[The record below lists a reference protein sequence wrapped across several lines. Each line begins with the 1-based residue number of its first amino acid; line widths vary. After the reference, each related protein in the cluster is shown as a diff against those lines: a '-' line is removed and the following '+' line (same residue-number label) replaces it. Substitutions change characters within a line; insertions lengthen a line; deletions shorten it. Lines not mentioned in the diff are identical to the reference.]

1 MGDGKRAGDEASGD
15 GGDISDTV
23 LDEREAQLERSRAD
37 AELPSGQFGGS
48 AELPQVL
55 LGHSTPAIE
64 HQLRSFLQSVA
75 AMFDAWLNRRENE
88 NTRRAYRADVLDFVA
103 FQGIRWPRDAEELLR
118 ATVPDVQA
126 WRDFL
131 RDVRH
136 AAPKTLNRKVS
147 SVSCFFKFMREA
159 AAEARLPILVPNPA
173 HAQFLARESQDPVD
187 PTHALSVSRA
197 QQLMALPKGDDV
209 LAARDRAILKFY
221 LYTGARIGTGCRLRV
236 EDFHVDDD
244 DATIK
249 VHEKGRGRSK
259 RAIGLHFA
267 AAEAMRDYL
276 QRADLTSGPL
286 FRARASSRA
295 KVKLSSR
302 PMDEATMYRLLMTY
316 LSRLP
321 KAMREVELPDG
332 GRTQRCIYTPHSLRA
347 TTATLLLDAGVEIT
361 EVQQLLGHKHVTV
374 TQVYDKRRRST
385 RESASH
391 KVPL

>member
-1 MGDGKRAGDEASGD
+1 MTARSAGQPA
-15 GGDISDTV
+15 T
-23 LDEREAQLERSRAD
+23 
-37 AELPSGQFGGS
+37 ELPATSTADVTLPEAICS
-48 AELPQVL
+48 STPELPQVL
-55 LGHSTPAIE
+55 HGHSTPAIE
-64 HQLRSFLQSVA
+64 QQLRSFVGSVA
-75 AMFDAWLNRRENE
+75 SMFDAWLGRRENA
-88 NTRRAYRADVLDFVA
+88 NTQRAYRADVMDFVV
-103 FQGIRWPRDAEELLR
+103 FQGIRWPEEAQRLLQ

-131 RDVRH
+131 REEKD
-136 AAPKTLNRKVS
+136 AAPNTLNRKVS
-147 SVSCFFKFMREA
+147 SVSGFYKFMREA

-173 HAQFLARESQDPVD
+173 HAQFLARESQDPVE
-187 PTHALSVSRA
+187 PTHALSTSRA

-209 LAARDRAILKFY
+209 LGARDRAIIKLY
-221 LYTGARIGTGCRLRV
+221 LYTGARIGTGCRLKV

-249 VHEKGRGRSK
+249 IHEKGRSRSK

-267 AAEAMRDYL
+267 AAEAIRDYV
-276 QRADLTSGPL
+276 QKAGITSGPL

-295 KVKLSSR
+295 KDKLSSR
-302 PMDEATMYRLLMTY
+302 PMDEVTMYRLLMSY
-316 LSRLP
+316 LERLP
-321 KAMREVELPDG
+321 KAMREVEIAG
-332 GRTQRCIYTPHSLRA
+332 GEKVRRCIYTPHSLRA
-347 TTATLLLDAGVEIT
+347 TTATLLLDAGVDIT

>member
-1 MGDGKRAGDEASGD
+1 M
-15 GGDISDTV
+15 SDDAKNHDLTPPA
-23 LDEREAQLERSRAD
+23 RGD
-37 AELPSGQFGGS
+37 AELP
-48 AELPQVL
+48 AAITEHARDLPSVL
-55 LGHSTPAIE
+55 VGHSTPAIE
-64 HQLRSFLQSVA
+64 RHVRSFFGSVA
-75 AMFDAWLNRRENE
+75 QMFEAWLQRRENK
-88 NTRRAYRADVLDFVA
+88 NTQRAYRADVMDFVA
-103 FQGIRWPRDAEELLR
+103 FLGIKWPDEAERLLK

-131 RDVRH
+131 RDEKS

-147 SVSCFFKFMREA
+147 SVSGFYKFMREA

-187 PTHALSVSRA
+187 PTQALSTSRA

-209 LAARDRAILKFY
+209 VAARDRAILKFY
-221 LYTGARIGTGCRLRV
+221 LYTGARIATGCRLKL

-249 VHEKGRGRSK
+249 IHEKGRSRSK

-267 AAEAMRDYL
+267 AAEAIRDYV
-276 QRADLTSGPL
+276 QKADIVSGPL

-295 KVKLSSR
+295 KEKLAAR
-302 PMDEATMYRLLMTY
+302 AMDEATMYRLLMSY
-316 LSRLP
+316 LERLP
-321 KAMREVELPDG
+321 KARREVELQDG
-332 GRTQRCIYTPHSLRA
+332 TKLERCIYTPHSLRA
-347 TTATLLLDAGVEIT
+347 TTATLLLDAGVDIT